1 MGLSVY
7 ADAFEWVEM
16 PNTLGMALFGDNNIV
31 ASKPYAAS
39 GKYINRMSNYCKKCK
54 YDPEE
59 MIGEKACPFNS
70 LYWDFWARHEDK
82 LKGNPRIP
90 YIFSTW
96 NKMSVEKRKEI
107 RKQASLNLTKM
118 RDRLL

>member
-1 MGLSVY
+1 
-7 ADAFEWVEM
+7 
-16 PNTLGMALFGDNNIV
+16 
-31 ASKPYAAS
+31 
-39 GKYINRMSNYCKKCK
+39 
-54 YDPEE
+54 